1 MKIMILGAGQVGRSV
16 AEALAHEDN
25 DITIV
30 DTDASALRNLREKL
44 DVRVEIGQASYPRVL
59 ERAGIEDADMVI
71 AVTNSDEI
79 NMIACYVAFTLYRT
93 PTKIARIRSSHYLD
107 HPRLFS
113 SEALPIDVLISPEQ
127 LVTEYIFR
135 LISHPGASQV
145 LNFAG
150 GKVQLVGVN
159 AVAGGALIGHRLSE
173 MYDHMPGVKAR
184 VVALFRHDKPVPINR
199 ETVVE
204 VDDEVFF
211 IAHPKHIRA
220 LISEVRRLDKPYK
233 RIMIAGG
240 GNIGNRLARQLE
252 DARYQVKIVERNPER
267 ASKLAERL
275 DKTLVLEGDAADEN
289 LLIEESIENIDVFIA
304 VTNDDEAN
312 ILSSM
317 LAKRLGARRVMSLIN
332 RMSYTALVESSIDL
346 AISPHQITIGALLT
360 HIRRGDIVAVHSL
373 RRGAAEAIEVIAHGD
388 KKTSRVVGRRV
399 SEVKLPPSTIIGALV
414 RDEEVLIMNEGDDVL
429 IEPDDHVIMFL
440 TDKRYIPAVEKLF
453 QVGIHFF

>member
-30 DTDASALRNLREKL
+30 DTNALVLRSLREKL
-44 DVRVEIGQASYPRVL
+44 DVRVEVGQASYPRVL
-59 ERAGIEDADMVI
+59 ERAGIQDVDMLI

-79 NMIACYVAFTLYRT
+79 NMVACQVAFTLYRT

-107 HPRLFS
+107 HPRLFVQ
-113 SEALPIDVLISPEQ
+113 EALPIDVLISPEQ
-127 LVTEYIFR
+127 LVTEHIFR
-135 LISHPGASQV
+135 LISHPGALQV

-150 GKVQLVGVN
+150 GKVQLVGVK
-159 AVAGGALIGHRLSE
+159 ALSGGALVGHKLGE
-173 MYDHMPGVKAR
+173 MYEHMPGIKAR
-184 VVALFRHDKPVPINR
+184 VAALFRRGKAIVPDNN
-199 ETVVE
+199 TVVE

-211 IAHPKHIRA
+211 IASPKHIRA
-220 LISEVRRLDKPYK
+220 IISEMRKLDKPYK

-240 GNIGNRLARQLE
+240 GNIGNRLARLLE
-252 DARYQVKIVERNPER
+252 EARYQVKIIENNPER

-275 DKTLVLEGDAADEN
+275 DKAIVLEGDAADES
-289 LLIEESIENIDVFIA
+289 LLIEESIENTDVFIA

-332 RMSYTALVESSIDL
+332 RLSYTDLVESSIDL

-373 RRGAAEAIEVIAHGD
+373 RRGAAEAIEVVAHGD
-388 KKTSRVVGRRV
+388 QKTSRVVGRRV

-414 RDEEVLIMNEGDDVL
+414 RGEEVMILGADDLL